1 MMIVAVNY
9 EVCLLDWIVLEH
21 IWKWKKSDRVDSPS
35 RTNKSVCLCVIND
48 YAKKMLTKIA
58 LVCLLASLTNL
69 VDGLN
74 SEKVIVYEK
83 CRGPGDP
90 GPCKTYLTK
99 WRFEVTTQECQ
110 TFIWGG
116 CNGNSQNR
124 FDSEVDCLANCG
136 NRELRLKMFVNVLI
150 TNNHNALQT
159 QWRQISPQRHHQR
172 I

>member
-1 MMIVAVNY
+1 M
-9 EVCLLDWIVLEH
+9 
-21 IWKWKKSDRVDSPS
+21 KKVRP
-35 RTNKSVCLCVIND
+35 RRFAIENQQIRVCLCVIND

-159 QWRQISPQRHHQR
+159 Q
-172 I
+172 